1 MNDMDP
7 LDAGLLPVL
16 SILRRMLANKS
27 PALKS
32 IGWFH
37 VGDELMRFPLDHH
50 VNAALAFV
58 YHQMWRPD
66 LRQGLSEH
74 YQDSTYLLRFGDAN
88 NTERVLPGI
97 YWVPLG
103 IYNTFEPNHLFDS
116 PVEKRKNLFG
126 FLGSVN
132 GKPRGQMVDALQNH
146 EQWHNL
152 KDRGTLR
159 VLGRWHDSAVEPP
172 SIYRSMLYHTQYVPC
187 PTGIHYES
195 FRTWEAMEVGAI
207 PVIVEGPEHE
217 ILMRLDLGIVV
228 LPSWTHLAPFLL
240 TVTEEETRV
249 RGARVRERYSF
260 IKSAL
265 RRHFLRALCQIR
277 PQHTP
282 QSALT

>member
-1 MNDMDP
+1 MDP

-103 IYNTFEPNHLFDS
+103 LYNTFEPNHLFDS

-146 EQWHNL
+146 EQWHKL

-159 VLGRWHDSAVEPP
+159 VLGRWHDSAV
-172 SIYRSMLYHTQYVPC
+172 
-187 PTGIHYES
+187 
-195 FRTWEAMEVGAI
+195 GAI

-217 ILMRLDLGIVV
+217 ILLRLDLGIVV

-240 TVTEEETRV
+240 AVTEEETRV
-249 RGARVRERYSF
+249 RGARVRERYSL